1 MSLIGDMDL
10 GKDFSTI
17 YFLTPSAMFEKVT
30 QIWSKTGS
38 MT

>member
-17 YFLTPSAMFEKVT
+17 YFLTPNAMFEKVT
-30 QIWSKTGS
+30 QILSKTGS
-38 MT
+38 VT